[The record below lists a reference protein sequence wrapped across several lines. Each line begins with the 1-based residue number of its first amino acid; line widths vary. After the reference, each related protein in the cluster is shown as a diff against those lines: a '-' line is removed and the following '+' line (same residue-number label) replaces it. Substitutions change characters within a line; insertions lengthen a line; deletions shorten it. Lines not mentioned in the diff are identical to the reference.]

1 MGGKR
6 WPPGCRGYPG
16 SASSAPL
23 MGARPGGW
31 LCPTSGTHPA
41 GAGGSVDKPS
51 ILWYNKTRGDARP
64 SRGEIYI
71 SYSMCF
77 HNRAREGPLLCTT
90 RGRENGSFKTVEST
104 VYFTRRIPGIYIYET
119 LRGGGFE

>member
-1 MGGKR
+1 MATRVQGVSGVGQQRAFDGRASGGLAVSHQR
-6 WPPGCRGYPG
+6 NP
-16 SASSAPL
+16 S
-23 MGARPGGW
+23 GW
-31 LCPTSGTHPA
+31 RR
-41 GAGGSVDKPS
+41 GSVDKPS